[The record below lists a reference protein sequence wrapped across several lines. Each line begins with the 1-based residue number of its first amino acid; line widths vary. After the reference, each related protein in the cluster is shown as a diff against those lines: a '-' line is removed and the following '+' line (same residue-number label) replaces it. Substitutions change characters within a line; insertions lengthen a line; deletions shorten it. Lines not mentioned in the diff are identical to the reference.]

1 MMGAGFI
8 IYIFFGRRLNL
19 EQKILINESLSDAT
33 PSKIAPGSSIRLVI
47 NIFIMSVIFQII
59 GFIIIY
65 ILWQGKNLGN
75 NYDTLF
81 NAIFHYFLGDNH
93 SLAFALTAYLLGLIL
108 GLLGKYKGWSW
119 IN

>member
-1 MMGAGFI
+1 MKVITLFFEHITTWGLVWFGL
-8 IYIFFGRRLNL
+8 IFW
-19 EQKILINESLSDAT
+19 
-33 PSKIAPGSSIRLVI
+33 GSI
-47 NIFIMSVIFQII
+47 
-59 GFIIIY
+59 
-65 ILWQGKNLGN
+65 
-75 NYDTLF
+75 F